1 MAHEMGVSLFGQ
13 AVGTLSLVAGRLSF
27 RYHADW
33 LAKPGSTALSQSLP
47 LQSQPFGDDQCRAF
61 FAGLLPEGKL
71 RRLIAQ
77 QCQVSSQND
86 FALLKAIGGECAGAI
101 AFVPTDLPL
110 ASAVQADVEWL
121 NEPQL
126 IALLDELPRR
136 PMLAGRDGIRLSL
149 AGAQDK
155 LPVMFDGQRIGL
167 PKGGQPRFP
176 LPMLSRQRRVSTPEN
191 YATANALRT
200 TRCSISAR
208 VGSVLRS

>member
-1 MAHEMGVSLFGQ
+1 MTHEMGVSLFGQ
-13 AVGTLSLVAGRLSF
+13 AVGTLSLLAGRLSF

-47 LQSQPFGDDQCRAF
+47 LQSQPFGDDQCRAV

-121 NEPQL
+121 DEPQL

-149 AGAQDK
+149 AGA
-155 LPVMFDGQRIGL
+155 
-167 PKGGQPRFP
+167 
-176 LPMLSRQRRVSTPEN
+176 
-191 YATANALRT
+191 
-200 TRCSISAR
+200 
-208 VGSVLRS
+208 